1 MNEPEQVSNDILQ
14 DKIEKTEE
22 SNVESIIVSVTE
34 EQKQTTSAP
43 RATVLDT
50 QRLLKT
56 ESKQNSQLSEL
67 QNRYTDLKKE
77 LILSVKNNWV
87 LEQDIEKT
95 GNRIRLLIRNHLKT
109 EELKSLLDTFEKI
122 QLRLNAVP
130 SDAHIL
136 SEEQVNVTF
145 MLGYV
150 TY

>member
-1 MNEPEQVSNDILQ
+1 MNEPEQVSYDILQ
-14 DKIEKTEE
+14 DKVEKTEE
-22 SNVESIIVSVTE
+22 SNVESIVSVTE
-34 EQKQTTSAP
+34 EQKQTTNAP
-43 RATVLDT
+43 HATVLDT

-67 QNRYTDLKKE
+67 QNRYTDLKKD

-109 EELKSLLDTFEKI
+109 EELKSILDTFEKI

-130 SDAHIL
+130 EGAHIL

-145 MLGYV
+145 MLDYL